1 MLKNISSKRSFLS
14 KSRQNLTDK
23 ERKNKIMYI
32 FVNFLQKS
40 TAKKSKMSKFRYVF
54 KDIALYLISISQI
67 ENFVIKYLA

>member
-23 ERKNKIMYI
+23 ERKNKIMYF

-40 TAKKSKMSKFRYVF
+40 TAKKIKISEFRYVF

-67 ENFVIKYLA
+67 EIFVIKYLA